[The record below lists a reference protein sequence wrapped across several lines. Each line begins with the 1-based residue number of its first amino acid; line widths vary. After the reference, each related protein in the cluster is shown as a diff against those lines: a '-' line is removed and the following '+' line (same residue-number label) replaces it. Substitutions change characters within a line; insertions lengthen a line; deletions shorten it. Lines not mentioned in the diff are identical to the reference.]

1 MFLFYVITF
10 LSCLLQIQASP
21 KSKTA
26 SGDHWIP
33 VQELNKDELL
43 HKLRSSIAQH
53 KYERHQQL
61 AASSETHE
69 LRQVPDQTLYAEYG
83 RQASGSTDNTKDT
96 TTAQEKTIFT
106 GVNAD
111 SIYSGV
117 FDVNNILIHVAQ
129 NFVNIIA
136 GTALWSFF
144 GWLNLP
150 NQRRRSSEFRSLDD
164 EGLFGSYTASDVTW
178 LLRKIADTGDIIA
191 SLHDEL

>member
-1 MFLFYVITF
+1 M
-10 LSCLLQIQASP
+10 
-21 KSKTA
+21 
-26 SGDHWIP
+26 
-33 VQELNKDELL
+33 
-43 HKLRSSIAQH
+43 
-53 KYERHQQL
+53 
-61 AASSETHE
+61 
-69 LRQVPDQTLYAEYG
+69 YAEYG
-83 RQASGSTDNTKDT
+83 RQASGATDNTLDT
-96 TTAQEKTIFT
+96 NAQEKTIFT
-106 GVNAD
+106 GVNVD

-150 NQRRRSSEFRSLDD
+150 NQRRRSSQSRSLDD
-164 EGLFGSYTASDVTW
+164 EGFLGGYSASDVTW

>member
-1 MFLFYVITF
+1 M
-10 LSCLLQIQASP
+10 
-21 KSKTA
+21 
-26 SGDHWIP
+26 
-33 VQELNKDELL
+33 
-43 HKLRSSIAQH
+43 
-53 KYERHQQL
+53 
-61 AASSETHE
+61 
-69 LRQVPDQTLYAEYG
+69 
-83 RQASGSTDNTKDT
+83 
-96 TTAQEKTIFT
+96 
-106 GVNAD
+106 
-111 SIYSGV
+111 
-117 FDVNNILIHVAQ
+117 AQ